1 LTCAESHRGSVL
13 VVVVVVASPFFTA
26 GPQSVVGL
34 ALLAKLSTMS
44 RVANWS
50 VMFRAGSVVG
60 SQRIL

>member
-1 LTCAESHRGSVL
+1 VL
-13 VVVVVVASPFFTA
+13 VVVVVVASLFFTA
-26 GPQSVVGL
+26 GPQSIAGL

-50 VMFRAGSVVG
+50 LMFRAGSAVR